1 MKLRKQLHQ
10 SQSWKRCIQVSSM
23 DDCWQVPHRNYES
36 GSSPLAAIPLIN
48 QQKLSKSVLQG
59 ALFSF

>member
-10 SQSWKRCIQVSSM
+10 SQSWKRCIHVGSM
-23 DDCWQVPHRNYES
+23 DDCQQVPHRNYES

-48 QQKLSKSVLQG
+48 QYKTVKERAARY
-59 ALFSF
+59 AL